1 MQSPFPGMDPYI
13 EACQLWDD
21 FHHDLLL
28 EIKGA
33 LAAQLPAGYV
43 VRGSER
49 TYLVMGPAE
58 GQRQE
63 HRFWSDVSVASTGTA
78 AAGTATVSPAVPAS
92 ASEVNPVSIPA
103 LVETEYREIF
113 LEIRRPPPEKK
124 LVTCIEVLS
133 PSNKHSRSKGWRLFN
148 RKRRAYLA
156 GQAHY
161 VEIDLLRGGRRMPMA
176 GTWPDS
182 PYYLL
187 VCRKNEAP
195 LCKVWRAFF
204 TRPVTPIP
212 IPLLPPDADVT
223 LEIQP
228 LIQKIYARSHYEV
241 DIDYGQS
248 LNPPLSAADA
258 VWLQERLQEQ
268 SRSPAD

>member
-92 ASEVNPVSIPA
+92 ASEVNPVSIPPWSRPNIGKSFLRFVARLPKRSLSHVSKFFHPRISILGAKVGGSSIASGA
-103 LVETEYREIF
+103 LIWQGKLTMSRSTCYAAAGACPWRAHGRTAPIICLSAERM
-113 LEIRRPPPEKK
+113 RRPSAKFGG
-124 LVTCIEVLS
+124 LS
-133 PSNKHSRSKGWRLFN
+133 SRG
-148 RKRRAYLA
+148 
-156 GQAHY
+156 
-161 VEIDLLRGGRRMPMA
+161 P
-176 GTWPDS
+176 
-182 PYYLL
+182 
-187 VCRKNEAP
+187 
-195 LCKVWRAFF
+195 
-204 TRPVTPIP
+204 
-212 IPLLPPDADVT
+212 
-223 LEIQP
+223 
-228 LIQKIYARSHYEV
+228 
-241 DIDYGQS
+241 
-248 LNPPLSAADA
+248 
-258 VWLQERLQEQ
+258 
-268 SRSPAD
+268 